1 MRWTGSTFKP
11 LGDERGH
18 SYMNQT
24 PTDVEG
30 STPSLDQIPLPLKD
44 VLITEQLGRRSTR
57 PPDLESENAAYLAL
71 AQRLSG
77 DPLGLLQ
84 ALMDAAVSL
93 CGAGTAGVS
102 LLEARPE
109 GDVVFRWTVLS
120 GRLAAAVNGTT
131 PRGFSPCGVCLDNDG
146 PVLFS
151 HPERRFTY
159 FASAGV
165 PFVEGLVLPFYV
177 DSAPAGTIWIVSH
190 DRHRRFDLED
200 VRIMSR
206 LADFTGAAY
215 GLLRVSDR
223 SIRAVS

>member
-1 MRWTGSTFKP
+1 
-11 LGDERGH
+11 
-18 SYMNQT
+18 MNQT
-24 PTDVEG
+24 SNDLEG
-30 STPSLDQIPLPLKD
+30 STSSPEQTPLPLKD
-44 VLITEQLGRRSTR
+44 VLITEQLGRRATR
-57 PPDLESENAAYLAL
+57 PPDLEAENAAYLAL

-102 LLEARPE
+102 LLETRAG

-120 GRLAAAVNGTT
+120 GQLAAAVNGTT

-165 PFVEGLVLPFYV
+165 PFVEGLVIPFYV
-177 DSAPAGTIWIVSH
+177 DSSPAGTIWIVSH
-190 DRHRRFDLED
+190 DRNRCFDMED

-215 GLLRVSDR
+215 GLLRATAR
-223 SIRAVS
+223 SVAIAS